1 MFRAVIDSKN
11 GKVWASHP
19 LDQRMVL
26 VADVEEDADDYLNW
40 SKMMGR
46 IRTAP
51 DEKVQAFTVA
61 LEAHLKN
68 IKKNV
73 DLNVNLPYDI
83 KSDRGNPTDLWNN
96 FKGLFGVDSE
106 LGRCNLSGEP
116 STKRE
121 SPILIY
127 VGGIGCP
134 RDLARSALVEKP
146 LVEARRN

>member
-40 SKMMGR
+40 SKMMGK

-51 DEKVQAFTVA
+51 VEKVQAFTVA

-68 IKKNV
+68 IEKNV

-83 KSDRGNPTDLWNN
+83 KSDRGNPTDL
-96 FKGLFGVDSE
+96 
-106 LGRCNLSGEP
+106 
-116 STKRE
+116 
-121 SPILIY
+121 
-127 VGGIGCP
+127 
-134 RDLARSALVEKP
+134 
-146 LVEARRN
+146 